1 MGPIIIIVVLAL
13 LGWLA
18 VSASLPPTVAW
29 IVAVG
34 LAALSLLL
42 IVGNPVAGLIAQRR
56 KKNYSFVPFFG
67 GVFGA
72 LSLLF
77 CPIHGARYFAWV
89 PLILD
94 LTIPMF
100 LYAVFVLGAFRTHPK
115 NDDRGEFDTKTRNCP
130 NCGRENSIFIRV
142 CPRCS
147 TKLDANA
154 CDEATI
160 RIRARV
166 IGCLRQGFLEILV
179 GAGYG
184 MLDGGVPTE
193 IPLDIVPQ
201 ALHSPI
207 RSSLSS
213 KTENKVRSLPW
224 NQCKERDDFHEDR
237 DDPQGDLLERRD
249 LCLLGRVL
257 CHVLGFSSSG
267 PRDNRNLQS
276 ER

>member
-29 IVAVG
+29 IVAVV
-34 LAALSLLL
+34 LAAMSLLL

-94 LTIPMF
+94 LTFPMF

-115 NDDRGEFDTKTRNCP
+115 NDDRGEFDTRRGTVRIAGEKTP
-130 NCGRENSIFIRV
+130 SSYSSLSSVQYEV
-142 CPRCS
+142 
-147 TKLDANA
+147 DANA

-201 ALHSPI
+201 AL
-207 RSSLSS
+207 R
-213 KTENKVRSLPW
+213 LP
-224 NQCKERDDFHEDR
+224 NSEFIVVQDR
-237 DDPQGDLLERRD
+237 KQGKIIAVE
-249 LCLLGRVL
+249 
-257 CHVLGFSSSG
+257 
-267 PRDNRNLQS
+267 PM
-276 ER
+276 